1 MSSINTLVGT
11 FSSVGSNY
19 EVVPDELIAIDT
31 SNNRL
36 GINTI
41 DPSYTIHVKD
51 STDSSGTIF
60 TSKLIV
66 NNEIFYNP
74 DKIDPSLQNFD
85 GITYNNLIY
94 DLSNST
100 SNNFTKDDL
109 QSGTLD
115 LSFQNIDICGSLSVN
130 SITINGDNVVLQ
142 NQFDTSFDN
151 IYTKSELQSGTLDL
165 SFENLDICG
174 SLSVQNSITV
184 NSQNVVLQNQF
195 DSSFG
200 DVHTKGYIDTSFS
213 DVDTR
218 LDNIDL
224 SLNNIDISLSN
235 IDLSLNNV
243 NTRLDAIDNSYSTI
257 EISDNIIGIDVS
269 KGFITFDSSYLYVR
283 ITNSNWGRIDF
294 THFI

>member
-74 DKIDPSLQNFD
+74 TKIDISLQNFD
-85 GITYNNLIY
+85 GISYNNLIY
-94 DLSNST
+94 DLSYNY
-100 SNNFTKDDL
+100 FTKNKL

-115 LSFQNIDICGSLSVN
+115 LSFQN
-130 SITINGDNVVLQ
+130 
-142 NQFDTSFDN
+142 
-151 IYTKSELQSGTLDL
+151 
-165 SFENLDICG
+165 LDICG
-174 SLSVQNSITV
+174 SLSVLTSITV
-184 NSQNVVLQNQF
+184 NSQNVILQNQF
-195 DSSFG
+195 DNSFG
-200 DVHTKGYIDTSFS
+200 

-218 LDNIDL
+218 LDNIDNSFNDL
-224 SLNNIDISLSN
+224 YTNIDNSFNDVYTN
-235 IDLSLNNV
+235 IDNSFNNV
-243 NTRLDAIDNSYSTI
+243 YIRDYIDNSFNDVYIRDYIDNSFNDVYIKDYIDNSFNDVYTKGYIDNSFNDVYTNIDSSYSTI
-257 EISDNIIGIDVS
+257 EFSGNITGIDVS
-269 KGFITFDSSYLYVR
+269 KGFIMFDPSYLYIR
-283 ITNSNWGRIDF
+283 ITDSSWGRIQF
-294 THFI
+294 TDYI